1 MKILKEINQQLI
13 RLLAHIDKNSKRN
26 LLILLIFSPFIAI
39 LEIVAVSSIV
49 PFLGIILEP
58 NKYLNLYPYSEILNR
73 FYIFN
78 TRDLIYLA
86 LVIFFLIQL
95 VTGFARLCMIGAI
108 TRMSFIIA
116 VDLSTKIYKKYIY
129 QSYISS
135 KLLDTSDATAILT
148 THVNSIPYHI
158 LIPILTTINSIFSL
172 IFLLFVLSYA
182 DLFSFSILI
191 VGFLCIFIFIFNF
204 TNKYLKVNS
213 IIITNETSLIIKI
226 LRETFIGF
234 RDIIIYNLHLYN
246 ISLFVHTN
254 QKLRNA
260 QRINQLILQFP
271 RPAVESLGML
281 IVGLIIIY
289 IISSDVL
296 LIEAIPILG
305 LFALG
310 AQRALPHLQSIF
322 TSIGTISGSYDSL
335 RNVVCALEKPELQ
348 QLFLKV
354 NDSIP
359 TYAGIKLTNVSFTY
373 PNESRPVLKNI
384 SLSISKGDN
393 VCIYGTTGCGK
404 STLIDIL
411 MGLIV
416 PSTGEVSSGDFI
428 ITEKSALNW
437 RRLISHVPQSIFLAN
452 LSIAENIALGISRD
466 DIDEKKLIRCAKIA
480 QIHEQI
486 LLLNNKYDSVVGEN
500 GVLLSGGQRQRIGM
514 ARALYRGG
522 EILVLDES
530 TSGLDSETER
540 KVYEALFDSHIYS
553 SIILLTHKLSLLKF
567 FDNSFRIHNGELCK
581 S

>member
-78 TRDLIYLA
+78 TRDLIYFA

-246 ISLFVHTN
+246 ISLFEHTN

-296 LIEAIPILG
+296 LTEAIPILG

-404 STLIDIL
+404 STLIDIF

-416 PSTGEVSSGDFI
+416 PSAGEVSSGDFI

-466 DIDEKKLIRCAKIA
+466 DIDENKLIRCAKIA

-486 LLLNNKYDSVVGEN
+486 LLINNKYDSVVGEN
-500 GVLLSGGQRQRIGM
+500 GVLLSGGQRQRIGI

-553 SIILLTHKLSLLKF
+553 SIILVTHKLSLLKF